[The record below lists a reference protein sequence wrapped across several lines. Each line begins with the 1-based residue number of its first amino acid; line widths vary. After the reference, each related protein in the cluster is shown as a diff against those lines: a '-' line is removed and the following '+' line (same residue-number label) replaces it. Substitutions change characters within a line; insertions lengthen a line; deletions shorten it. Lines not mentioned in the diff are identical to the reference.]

1 MALRRS
7 RAASSVAA
15 KRSRLDLLVVDGYN
29 VMGATPRY
37 QGLID
42 DHTDPDHLDTDPFV
56 RAREALITDV
66 AAFAQGSYDA
76 VVVFDGAGNLNP
88 EHPSYMQAGV
98 RVMFSAMGESADS
111 VIERLVTEARLSGR
125 NVALVTEDNTI
136 KATVGTV
143 VTRISSTLLVHE
155 VERVDEEVSRANEE
169 RTHQHMT
176 LEDRLP
182 ADQRAKL
189 WKLLGK

>member
-1 MALRRS
+1 MARR
-7 RAASSVAA
+7 
-15 KRSRLDLLVVDGYN
+15 KLDLLVVDGYN

-42 DHTDPDHLDTDPFV
+42 EQTDPAHLDTDPFV

-66 AAFAQGSYDA
+66 AAFAQGNYDP

-88 EHPSYMQAGV
+88 ERPSFTQAGV
-98 RVMFSAMGESADS
+98 RVIFSQTGESADA

-125 NVALVTEDNTI
+125 GVALVTEDNTI

-182 ADQRAKL
+182 KDQRAKL
-189 WKLLGK
+189 WKLLGR